1 MRGPFKA
8 LGSIVTATIFCLIAA
23 AAPQADDRKSGEII
37 ETDFLSAPHSG
48 DGPTSEVS
56 VSNWPDDESS
66 LQAVPADLIG
76 DFQPLQTR
84 REQDGPGGRDVASSG
99 GDGAAGDGSGGSG
112 DGGSGGSGD
121 GGSGGSGDGGS
132 GGSGGGGNGKGGKGG
147 KGGKK

>member
-1 MRGPFKA
+1 MRGPFKV

-23 AAPQADDRKSGEII
+23 AAPQADDRKSSEII
-37 ETDFLSAPHSG
+37 ETDFMSAPLSE
-48 DGPTSEVS
+48 DGPTPEVS
-56 VSNWPDDESS
+56 LSNLPDDESS
-66 LQAVPADLIG
+66 LQAVPADSIG

-99 GDGAAGDGSGGSG
+99 GDGAAG
-112 DGGSGGSGD
+112 

>member
-8 LGSIVTATIFCLIAA
+8 LGSIVTATMLCLIAA

-48 DGPTSEVS
+48 DGPASEVS

-66 LQAVPADLIG
+66 LQAVPADSIG
-76 DFQPLQTR
+76 DIQPLQSR
-84 REQDGPGGRDVASSG
+84 REQDRSGGRDVASSG
-99 GDGAAGDGSGGSG
+99 GNGAAG
-112 DGGSGGSGD
+112 

-132 GGSGGGGNGKGGKGG
+132 GGSGGGGNGKGGGKGGGNGKGG